1 MQDNTLGGWKCKVY
15 AKSLWLIVKEIRE
28 ERLQV
33 CWQISTIWPEKP
45 RWSFMATQIGIIG
58 KTETGLNTRSL
69 SSSTAVNIMSG
80 IYNQKCSPQDFYS
93 SQTWVS
99 VVTTLWERC
108 ESNRESPGQSLEKM
122 TFGEILKKLDLGKTQ
137 NRKWL
142 WQGNRLEV
150 YRSLLQRMR
159 GWTIF

>member
-1 MQDNTLGGWKCKVY
+1 MNLDQYSVLKKDKQEWREKILPCICKITHLLGGWKRKVC
-15 AKSLWLIVKEIRE
+15 AKSLWLIVKEIRA

-33 CWQISTIWPEKP
+33 GWQISTIWSEKP
-45 RWSFMATQIGIIG
+45 RWSFMATQIGITG

-93 SQTWVS
+93 SQTWIS

-108 ESNRESPGQSLEKM
+108 ESNPRESRTISRKDDLWGNIEKTGPG
-122 TFGEILKKLDLGKTQ
+122 
-137 NRKWL
+137 
-142 WQGNRLEV
+142 
-150 YRSLLQRMR
+150 
-159 GWTIF
+159 